1 VRTGVHSRDT
11 PRMVCRTLFRIF
23 SRQICFRGN
32 HGVAADRPRPPSDKR
47 RSFHG
52 GFRFPVGSAA
62 VTIRDSRGL
71 KLAVSFLYS
80 RHCSQGRKISFRP
93 GQCPGCGSWGRPWPL
108 RSCGDSKTRGT
119 RSRADWKQR
128 GFRMGQ
134 MSRAMLQ
141 TLPPIRTAAK
151 REVSKES
158 RCGRTVGIERVCL

>member
-1 VRTGVHSRDT
+1 VPLTVERNRGSTRQREAQRSRTG
-11 PRMVCRTLFRIF
+11 MRIPFGCELASILATHRAWFVERF
-23 SRQICFRGN
+23 SEYSHDKSVSVGN

-93 GQCPGCGSWGRPWPL
+93 VNVLDAGLGEDRGPSGRAATPRPEAHVREPTGS
-108 RSCGDSKTRGT
+108 K
-119 RSRADWKQR
+119 R
-128 GFRMGQ
+128 GFGWDR
-134 MSRAMLQ
+134 
-141 TLPPIRTAAK
+141 
-151 REVSKES
+151 
-158 RCGRTVGIERVCL
+158 